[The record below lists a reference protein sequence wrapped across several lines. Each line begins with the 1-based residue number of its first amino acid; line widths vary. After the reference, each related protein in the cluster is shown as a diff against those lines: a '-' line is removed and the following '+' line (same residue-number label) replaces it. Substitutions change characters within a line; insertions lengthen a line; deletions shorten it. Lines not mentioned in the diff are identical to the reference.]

1 MIFIE
6 KIFKKNR
13 ERIDRKYIDP
23 LTGVYSK
30 EYLPV
35 LEKEFLN
42 IKCSIILLDIDNL
55 DSINR
60 YYGKEIGDLLLSEVV
75 KIIKTSLREEDII
88 VRIGGDEFLILLKKE
103 GADKNFSYG
112 IGERIIQKIGMA
124 NFNLGNQKIK
134 LTASAGIY
142 LEPDKE
148 LTLNKAIEK
157 TDKALLLAKQKGK
170 NRIEIY
176 RDSLLE
182 VINKRLIDIKDAIAD
197 NRIVCFY
204 QPIFE
209 IESTKTVKFESLV
222 RMVTKDRKIVS
233 PGMFLSQIINTTV
246 YKDLTKRVINYNIS
260 IIKQKKINV
269 SVNFLPSDMVDKEFI
284 NLLLSIEKPVR
295 EKITIELLESEN
307 VGSYNILRDNI
318 SSLRDAGY
326 KIALDDFGSG
336 FSNLMHVVE
345 LKFDYL
351 KIDGN
356 IIRKIDKDHVS
367 YAVVKAIKAFASEI
381 ETETV
386 AEFIYSKEIFEKVRE
401 VGIKYGQGNYFK
413 EAIPASLIK

>member
-1 MIFIE
+1 MFIE

-13 ERIDRKYIDP
+13 EGIDRKYIDP

-42 IKCSIILLDIDNL
+42 LKCSIILLDIDNL

-75 KIIKTSLREEDII
+75 KIIKKSLREEDVIA
-88 VRIGGDEFLILLKKE
+88 RIGGDEFLIVLKKE
-103 GADKNFSYG
+103 GADKNFSYS

-124 NFNLGNQKIK
+124 NFNFGNGKIK

-142 LEPDKE
+142 LEPEKE
-148 LTLNKAIEK
+148 VSLNKAIEK

-176 RDSLLE
+176 RDSLIE
-182 VINKRLIDIKDAIAD
+182 AINKGLVDIKDAIAD

-209 IESTKTVKFESLV
+209 IESMKTVKFESLV
-222 RMVTKDRKIVS
+222 RMVTKDGKVVS
-233 PGMFLSQIINTTV
+233 PGMFLTQIINTTV
-246 YKDLTKRVINYNIS
+246 YRDLTKRVIDYNIN
-260 IIKQKKINV
+260 IIKQKRINV
-269 SVNFLPSDMVDKEFI
+269 SINLLPSDMADREFI
-284 NLLLSIEKPVR
+284 NFLLSIEKPVR

-307 VGSYNILRDNI
+307 VGNYNMLRDNI
-318 SSLRDAGY
+318 SSLRGAGY
-326 KIALDDFGSG
+326 KMALDDFGSG

-356 IIRKIDKDHVS
+356 IIRKIDKDPVS

-386 AEFIYSKEIFEKVRE
+386 AEFISSKEIFEKVRK

-413 EAIPASLIK
+413 EAIPASLIR